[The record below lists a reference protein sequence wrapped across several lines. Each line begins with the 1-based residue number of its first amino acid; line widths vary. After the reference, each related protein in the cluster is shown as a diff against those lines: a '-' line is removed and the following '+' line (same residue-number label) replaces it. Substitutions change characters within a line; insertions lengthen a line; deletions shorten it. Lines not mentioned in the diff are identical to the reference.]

1 MSTPH
6 TRHLSA
12 SLLRS
17 NNLLYKD
24 IVATYT
30 RVTNSYNRT
39 KRHVQQGL
47 KSQVMASDQTV
58 PDISPIST
66 YDEVAQELIQIHNEL
81 VHVYAILDRL
91 LLQSKEAQVK
101 VRRMNRVETIIHQY
115 NTPR

>member
-6 TRHLSA
+6 MRHLSA

-24 IVATYT
+24 SVATYA
-30 RVTNSYNRT
+30 RIANSYNRT
-39 KRHVQQGL
+39 KRYVKLGL
-47 KSQVMASDQTV
+47 KSQVMASDQRV
-58 PDISPIST
+58 PDIPPTST

-81 VHVYAILDRL
+81 VHVYAVLDRL
-91 LLQSKEAQVK
+91 LLQSKEAEIK

-115 NTPR
+115 NSPR